1 MKKSVLN
8 LLLFLSFTA
17 QAQPAVIKI
26 NDLMHRLRHHDTTY
40 VVNFWATWCKP
51 CVKELPSLDSLH
63 RQHLGN
69 AVRVLLVSV
78 DFADDLQKRL
88 VPFLNKNKIAATCV
102 LLDEINGND
111 YINRINPK
119 WSGAIPATLVRKGDK
134 FVFAEKPLVMAELEQ
149 MVEDA
154 RKP

>member
-1 MKKSVLN
+1 MKKIVLS
-8 LLLFLSFTA
+8 LLLFISLTSW
-17 QAQPAVIKI
+17 AQPAVLKI
-26 NDLMHRLRHHDTTY
+26 NDLMDRLRHPDTTY

-51 CVKELPSLDSLH
+51 CVKELPALDSLH
-63 RQHLGN
+63 HRHLKN

-78 DFADDLQKRL
+78 DFTEDLQKRL

-119 WSGAIPATLVRKGDK
+119 WSGAIPATLVRKGDHS
-134 FVFAEKPLVMAELEQ
+134 VFAEKSLVMAELEQ
-149 MVEDA
+149 MVQDA
-154 RKP
+154 RKL